1 MTATTPKRSRGAG
14 QAHTRRDGRASK
26 AQVFTA
32 VPLLC
37 VSRRSP
43 AAALQA
49 RDKGQIHAQGTNSP
63 RRSRRWP
70 SLGRWTS
77 FWGAPRTSWLLTICD
92 CFFAV
97 LSRVEWIS
105 VELIG
110 CKTRSRLQKR
120 RFFCNF
126 SRNFNVVCNP
136 DTVSEGLGTTRKTS
150 GIFDVLVFLRG
161 LYVGISIATWVAKVA
176 QLLGIFAH
184 FAQAVIVFIA
194 FTIDDRRPDNNNGS
208 GIRAGGGT
216 ERPISRSFSTK
227 HNDWVRRPK
236 TS

>member
-1 MTATTPKRSRGAG
+1 MPESAAKAINRRKISNTNNGGDGNDSETIKRCRPGTYKTRWAGSARISFYGGTT
-14 QAHTRRDGRASK
+14 
-26 AQVFTA
+26 FM
-32 VPLLC
+32 C
-37 VSRRSP
+37 VAP
-43 AAALQA
+43 IACCGLQA

-161 LYVGISIATWVAKVA
+161 LYVGISIATWVAKNA
-176 QLLGIFAH
+176 Q
-184 FAQAVIVFIA
+184 
-194 FTIDDRRPDNNNGS
+194 RE
-208 GIRAGGGT
+208 GT
-216 ERPISRSFSTK
+216 Q
-227 HNDWVRRPK
+227 
-236 TS
+236 